1 MEKARQQ
8 YKNKLYMI
16 NLYLKRVSE
25 RIGLAIPMTT
35 YVARHS
41 WASIARSKN
50 IPVSVISEGMG
61 HDSEAT
67 TQIYLASLEC
77 SVIDKANSLILKDL

>member
-1 MEKARQQ
+1 MV
-8 YKNKLYMI
+8 NTH
-16 NLYLKRVSE
+16 LKQVGE
-25 RIGLAIPMTT
+25 LIDLPIPLST

-41 WASIARSKN
+41 WASIAKNKN

-61 HDSEAT
+61 HGSETT

-77 SVIDKANSLILKDL
+77 SIIDKANSLILKDL